1 MAGVGA
7 QCAQPLLPPDQPG
20 AQPSQ
25 PAAADQAPQNG
36 MQNGMQN
43 GTQNGMQNGM
53 QNGQQN
59 GGEPWAGQTN
69 DQARWQAMVNAP
81 FQGISQPTDDAWI
94 HRTYL
99 TK

>member
-7 QCAQPLLPPDQPG
+7 QSAQPLLPPDQPG

-25 PAAADQAPQNG
+25 PAAAVQAPQNPE
-36 MQNGMQN
+36 
-43 GTQNGMQNGM
+43 
-53 QNGQQN
+53 QN
-59 GGEPWAGQTN
+59 GGDPLANQPN